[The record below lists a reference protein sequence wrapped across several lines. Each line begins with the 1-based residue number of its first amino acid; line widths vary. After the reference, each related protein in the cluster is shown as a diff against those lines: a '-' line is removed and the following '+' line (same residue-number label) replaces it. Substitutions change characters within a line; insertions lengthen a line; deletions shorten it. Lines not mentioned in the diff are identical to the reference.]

1 MATPEKRVPK
11 EAVARAKKLREAID
25 RYRFEYHVLDKE
37 GIPIE
42 ALDALKHEL
51 AELEERYPELAT
63 PDSPTQRVAGKPL
76 PGFKKVRH
84 VVAQWSFNDVFS
96 EEELRAWDERVQKRV
111 RANFGARARATYT
124 VELKIDGLKIVL
136 TYEKGALKTAATRGD
151 GTVGEDV
158 TMNVR
163 TIESVPLTLRR
174 PLNAVVEGEVWMGKR
189 ALAEL
194 NAKRAKAGEP
204 SFANPR
210 NAAAGAIRQLDPK
223 IAAERPL
230 DAFIYDLVRFEES
243 MPDTQKA
250 ELRTLQELGF
260 KVNRHFTHVAD
271 INGVLS
277 FWKEWHGR
285 KREREDYLIDGVVV
299 KVNERV
305 YQEMLGYTGK
315 APRFAVAFKFP
326 AEQVTTVVEEIA
338 LQVGRTGI
346 LTPVAHLTPVSVG
359 GVVVSR
365 ATLHNE
371 DQVKRLDV
379 RVGDTVVVQRAGD
392 VIPEVVQVVPELRPK
407 NTEAYSFPKKV
418 PECGGDGAI
427 ERVPGEAAWR
437 CVEKNSGA
445 QLRRRL
451 QHFVGKS
458 AFDIEGM
465 GARTVDQLID
475 EGLVATAAD
484 IFTLT
489 EGDLEGLEGFGE
501 VSARNLVENINK
513 RKRVLLSRF
522 LISLSI
528 PQVGEETARDIAEHF
543 GTLERVRK
551 ASVEELEAVEGVG
564 GVVAR
569 SVYEWFRDTEH
580 THALKALIA
589 HVAVKPAPRKRQGA
603 LSGKV
608 FVLTGTLTTLSRK
621 EAAARIRGAGGSISS
636 SVSKKTNYVVAGE
649 KAGSKLEKARALNV
663 TTLSEKEFLA
673 LF

>member
-96 EEELRAWDERVQKRV
+96 EEELRTWDERVQKRV

>member
-96 EEELRAWDERVQKRV
+96 EDELRAWDERVQKRV

-407 NTEAYSFPKKV
+407 NTKAYSFPKKV